1 MEKRIGIFKGDN
13 PFEIA
18 KRWMDEAKSLELN
31 DPNAIALSTVDSAGM
46 PNARIVLL
54 KSIEA
59 DAFIF
64 YTNYGSVKAT
74 EALGSGKAAFV
85 LHWKSL
91 RRQIRCRG
99 FVKREEGA
107 MADEYFASR
116 STLSRVGAIASR
128 QSKVLESRQVL
139 MDRVELVRGEHGDAV
154 KRPDFWGGI
163 RIEPVEIEFW
173 ADGEARLHD
182 RFKWT
187 RSQTAEIWNIVRLF
201 P

>member
-1 MEKRIGIFKGDN
+1 MEKRVGIFKGDN

-18 KRWMDEAKSLELN
+18 KRWMAEAETLELN
-31 DPNAIALSTVDSAGM
+31 DPNAIALSTVDGAGM
-46 PNARIVLL
+46 PNVRIVLL

-64 YTNYGSVKAT
+64 YTNYASVKAT
-74 EALGSGKAAFV
+74 EALDSGKAAFV

-99 FVKREEGA
+99 FIKREEGE

-116 STLSRVGAIASR
+116 STLSRLGAIASR
-128 QSKVLESRQVL
+128 QSQVLESRQVL
-139 MDRVELVRGEHGDAV
+139 MDRVELARGEHGDAL

-187 RSQTAEIWNIVRLF
+187 RSRTEETWNIVRLF